1 MVHIRDIAYIPP
13 TDILIKCRP
22 VDKGI
27 CHICDRGNIPVADVT
42 VGGIGFR
49 LVIKPEVDGTLE
61 VGVGK
66 RYDLREMN
74 GQSDGRTQAGYD
86 IGTAGAIEVAPF
98 NLSGVFIGPVNM
110 VVWHIE
116 CKVEGTAKAGEKGNF
131 VGTVEVG
138 AVNLLAV
145 KF

>member
-1 MVHIRDIAYIPP
+1 MA
-13 TDILIKCRP
+13 
-22 VDKGI
+22 
-27 CHICDRGNIPVADVT
+27 

-66 RYDLREMN
+66 RYDLWEMN
-74 GQSDGRTQAGYD
+74 GQSDGHTQAGYD
-86 IGTAGAIEVAPF
+86 IGTAGAIEVTPF

-116 CKVEGTAKAGEKGNF
+116 CKVEGTAKAGEKGSFCWNRRGWIGKSSGRQ
-131 VGTVEVG
+131 VLRSRHDCSGNPVQYRRHS
-138 AVNLLAV
+138 
-145 KF
+145 